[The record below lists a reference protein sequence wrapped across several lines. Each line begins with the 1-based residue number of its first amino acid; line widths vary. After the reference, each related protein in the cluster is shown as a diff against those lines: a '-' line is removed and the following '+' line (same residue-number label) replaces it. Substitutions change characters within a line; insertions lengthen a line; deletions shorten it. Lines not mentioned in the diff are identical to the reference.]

1 MITPVL
7 RVREVDLSLRF
18 YTQLLG
24 FKGEGG
30 LPGADGKTV
39 YAEAYMGDAKLM
51 ISRRT
56 STAHCIGEL
65 YIDLPDAI
73 DIRRFHAFLRA
84 REVPMCEDM
93 REEIWGDCAFTITDL
108 DGNRLTFAQR
118 VRRAVIPGAQLL
130 ALEHIA

>member
-7 RVREVDLSLRF
+7 RVRDVDLSLRF

-65 YIDLPDAI
+65 YID
-73 DIRRFHAFLRA
+73 
-84 REVPMCEDM
+84 REVPMCEDL

-118 VRRAVIPGAQLL
+118 VRRAALSAAEPL
-130 ALEHIA
+130 AFQHIA